1 MAQTY
6 TLTEIIAGI
15 RSNAFINGDVL
26 ENSLGEK
33 ATIQDNS
40 FLWLTGTGYVSTPVA
55 ITADT
60 VTDVWR
66 KVGAK
71 FDKEITFAES
81 IEFLAKGEQVQYRVN
96 EETIDSATYTIENLG
111 ELDSLI
117 DREYIKDLYNGKTFV
132 SSKTAD
138 ETAVEKTT
146 DSVGRK
152 INEVDVRRIHEL
164 SHAGFTAATL
174 AERFNI
180 TVRMVYY
187 ILDGTYWN
195 NVYKEFNRSLITG
208 SAQ

>member
-1 MAQTY
+1 MTQTY

-15 RSNAFINGDVL
+15 RSNAFINGDVM

-81 IEFLAKGEQVQYRVN
+81 IEYVATGEEVKYHVN
-96 EETIDSATYTIENLG
+96 AGTNNSSVYIIDNLM
-111 ELDSLI
+111 ELDDLI
-117 DREYIKDLYNGKTFV
+117 SSVYVKDLYNGKTFV
-132 SSKTAD
+132 SSKTAG
-138 ETAVEKTT
+138 ETTVEKTA

-152 INEVDVRRIHEL
+152 VTEEDVRRIHEL